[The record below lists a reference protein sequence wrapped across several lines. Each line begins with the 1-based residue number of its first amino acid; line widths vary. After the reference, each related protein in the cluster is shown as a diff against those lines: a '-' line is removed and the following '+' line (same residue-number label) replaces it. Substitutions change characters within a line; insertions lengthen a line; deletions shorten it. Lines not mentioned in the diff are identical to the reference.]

1 MPFNNRF
8 LMEVESMGPLDGIKV
23 LDLTR
28 LLPGGYCTLLLA
40 DLGADILKVED
51 PFLGD
56 YVRWYPPIVGQES
69 AMHHLLNRNKKSI
82 TINLKADKGREILYK
97 LVEKYD
103 ALIEGFRPGVAKKL
117 GIDYEKLEDINP
129 QLVYLSLTGY
139 GQDGPYRDL
148 PGHDINYIGIAGILG
163 ITGERNGPPVIPGVQ
178 IADLSGGM
186 FAAFSLLAGIIS
198 RDRTG
203 KGQYIDYAM
212 LDGVVSWLTVHAAAY
227 FVEKTNPKR
236 GEMLLSGAL
245 PVYNVYETKDG
256 KYISM
261 GSLED
266 KFWRNLF
273 KAIGR
278 EDLGK
283 IDESFRTMQLDKLD
297 TVTEELRKIFLTKNR
312 DEWVKMLWEHDI
324 CVGPVYTFEET
335 FNDPQVKTRKMVVEL
350 DNPEVGKLKQTG
362 IPIKFTKTP
371 GEIKMRAPHLGEQTK
386 EILLSLGY
394 SEEEIKQL
402 KNEQVI

>member
-1 MPFNNRF
+1 
-8 LMEVESMGPLDGIKV
+8 MGPLNGVKI

-28 LLPGGYCTLLLA
+28 LLPGDYCTLLLA
-40 DLGADILKVED
+40 DLGADVLKVED

-82 TINLKADKGREILYK
+82 SINLKNKKGREILYK
-97 LVEKYD
+97 LVKEYD
-103 ALIEGFRPGVAKKL
+103 VLIEGFRPGVAKRL
-117 GIDYEKLEDINP
+117 SIDYETLEAINP
-129 QLVYLSLTGY
+129 RLVYLSLTGF

-198 RDRTG
+198 RERTG

-212 LDGVVSWLTVHAAAY
+212 LDGVVSWLTVHAARY
-227 FVEKTNPKR
+227 FVEKINPNR
-236 GEMLLSGAL
+236 GEMILSGAL
-245 PVYNVYETKDG
+245 PIYNVYETKDG
-256 KYISM
+256 KYLSL

-278 EDLGK
+278 EDLGI
-283 IDESFRTMQLDKLD
+283 IDESFREMQFDKLD
-297 TVTEELRKIFLTKNR
+297 VVTEELRKIFLTKTR
-312 DEWVKMLWEHDI
+312 DEWVKLLWEHDV

-335 FNDPQVKTRKMVVEL
+335 FNDPQVKAREMVIEFN
-350 DNPEVGKLKQTG
+350 NPEVGKLKQTG
-362 IPIKFTKTP
+362 IPIKFSKTP
-371 GEIKMRAPHLGEQTK
+371 GEIRMRAPHLGEHTE
-386 EILLSLGY
+386 EILLKLGY

-402 KNEQVI
+402 KNEQVV

>member
-227 FVEKTNPKR
+227 FVEKVNPKR

-256 KYISM
+256 KYISL

-283 IDESFRTMQLDKLD
+283 IDESFRTMKFDKLD

-312 DEWVKMLWEHDI
+312 DEWVKMLWEHDV

-335 FNDPQVKTRKMVVEL
+335 FNDPQVKARKMVTEL

-362 IPIKFTKTP
+362 IPIKFSKTP
-371 GEIKMRAPHLGEQTK
+371 GEIRVRAPHLGEHNE

-394 SEEEIKQL
+394 NKEEIKQL

>member
-1 MPFNNRF
+1 
-8 LMEVESMGPLDGIKV
+8 MGPLDRIKV

-28 LLPGGYCTLLLA
+28 LLPGDYCTLLLA
-40 DLGADILKVED
+40 DLGADVLKVED

-82 TINLKADKGREILYK
+82 TINLKTEKGREILYK
-97 LVEKYD
+97 LAAVYD
-103 ALIEGFRPGVAKKL
+103 ILIEGFRPGVVKKL
-117 GIDYEKLEDINP
+117 KIDYETLEKINP
-129 QLVYLSLTGY
+129 KLVYISLTGF
-139 GQDGPYRDL
+139 GQYGPYRDL

-163 ITGERNGPPVIPGVQ
+163 ITGQRNGPPVIPGVQ

-186 FAAFSLLAGIIS
+186 FAAFSALAGLIS

-203 KGQYIDYAM
+203 KGQYIDFAM
-212 LDGVVSWLTVHAAAY
+212 LDGVVSWLTVHAARY
-227 FVEKTNPKR
+227 FVEKVNPKR

-245 PVYNVYETKDG
+245 PIYNVYETKDG
-256 KYISM
+256 KYLTL

-278 EDLGK
+278 EDLGH
-283 IDESFRTMQLDKLD
+283 IEESFQEMRFDKLD
-297 TVTEELRKIFLTKNR
+297 EVTEELRKIFLTKTR
-312 DEWVKMLWEHDI
+312 DEWVKFLWEHDV

-335 FNDPQVKTRKMVVEL
+335 FNDPQVKAREMVIEL
-350 DNPEVGKLKQTG
+350 DHPEVGKLQQTG
-362 IPIKFTKTP
+362 IPVKFSKTP
-371 GEIKMRAPHLGEQTK
+371 GEIRMRAPHLGEHT
-386 EILLSLGY
+386 EETLLKLGY
-394 SEEEIKQL
+394 SKEEIEQL
-402 KNEQVI
+402 RKEQVI

>member
-1 MPFNNRF
+1 
-8 LMEVESMGPLDGIKV
+8 MGPLDGIKV

-28 LLPGGYCTLLLA
+28 LLPGDYCTLLLA
-40 DLGADILKVED
+40 DLGADVLKVED

-56 YVRWYPPIVGQES
+56 YVRWYPPKIGQES

-82 TINLKADKGREILYK
+82 SINLKTDKGRGILYK
-97 LVEKYD
+97 LVEGYD
-103 ALIEGFRPGVAKKL
+103 VLIEGFRPGVAKKL
-117 GIDYEKLEDINP
+117 RIDYETLEDINP
-129 QLVYLSLTGY
+129 RLVYLSLTGF

-198 RDRTG
+198 RERTG

-212 LDGVVSWLTVHAAAY
+212 LDGVVSWLTVHAATY
-227 FVEKTNPKR
+227 FVEKVNPKR

-245 PVYNVYETKDG
+245 PIYNVYETKDG
-256 KYISM
+256 KYLSL

-266 KFWRNLF
+266 KFWKNLF
-273 KAIGR
+273 KVIER
-278 EDLGK
+278 EDLAK
-283 IDESFRTMQLDKLD
+283 IEESFREMKFEKLD
-297 TVTEELRKIFLTKNR
+297 VVTEQLKKIFLTKTR
-312 DEWVKMLWEHDI
+312 DEWVKLLWEHDV
-324 CVGPVYTFEET
+324 CAGPVNTFEEA
-335 FNDPQVKTRKMVVEL
+335 FNDPQVKAREMVIEL
-350 DNPEVGKLKQTG
+350 NHPEVGVLKQTG
-362 IPIKFTKTP
+362 IPIKFLKTP
-371 GEIKMRAPHLGEQTK
+371 GEIRMQAPHLGEHTK
-386 EILLSLGY
+386 EILLNLGY
-394 SEEEIKQL
+394 TEEEIKQL